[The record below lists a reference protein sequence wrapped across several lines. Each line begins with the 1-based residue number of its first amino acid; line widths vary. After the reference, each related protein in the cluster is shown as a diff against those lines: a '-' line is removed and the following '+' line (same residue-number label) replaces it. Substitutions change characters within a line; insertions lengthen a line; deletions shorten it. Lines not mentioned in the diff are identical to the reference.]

1 MEEVSIL
8 HGVHAYAEK
17 QAALCHQ
24 LAASCARC
32 WPPFLKGKGI
42 EPPWESHYPMTT
54 LPGHEEIDGN
64 SEEVLFLEGSLNPND
79 PDDKETEWDER
90 ID

>member
-1 MEEVSIL
+1 
-8 HGVHAYAEK
+8 
-17 QAALCHQ
+17 
-24 LAASCARC
+24 
-32 WPPFLKGKGI
+32 
-42 EPPWESHYPMTT
+42 MTT

-90 ID
+90 IDLFELEY